1 MKRVLL
7 CYQLFRTRPFFVAGF
22 LFLTALLLPTTPP
35 ALAGKYSAFA
45 RSTVMPCTTVLPLL
59 AHRYCYALRS
69 KRSSRGESTVFRQ
82 RKVINNSDAAGVH
95 LCPCAGLSSITRVRV
110 SCACDMDGN
119 VRAGLLRFKI
129 HFKMANTAFFL
140 QVSNIVFIFVK
151 QSFFDVFPPL
161 YLILFSA
168 ERPSPTLLNSLII
181 SELSLLC

>member
-7 CYQLFRTRPFFVAGF
+7 CYQLFRTRPFSVAGF

-59 AHRYCYALRS
+59 AHRYCYVLRS

-82 RKVINNSDAAGVH
+82 RKVINNSDASGVH

-129 HFKMANTAFFL
+129 HFKMANTAIFFCKC
-140 QVSNIVFIFVK
+140 Q
-151 QSFFDVFPPL
+151 
-161 YLILFSA
+161 ILFLHLSNNRSLTSF
-168 ERPSPTLLNSLII
+168 RPFILSSSLRKDPLLPSLTR
-181 SELSLLC
+181 